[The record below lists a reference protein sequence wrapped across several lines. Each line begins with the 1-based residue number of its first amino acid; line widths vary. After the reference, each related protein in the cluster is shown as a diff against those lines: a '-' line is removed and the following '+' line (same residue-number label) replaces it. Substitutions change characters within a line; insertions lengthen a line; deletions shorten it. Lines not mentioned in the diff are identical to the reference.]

1 MSVNI
6 ITEWK
11 STYYIILLNCS
22 LGHQQGRTPR
32 VVAAG
37 IPIVV
42 VRIERARI
50 STIVVVAPAFEPRIV
65 WWGEVSIT
73 TLSL

>member
-1 MSVNI
+1 MK
-6 ITEWK
+6 ITIF
-11 STYYIILLNCS
+11 YIILLNCS

-32 VVAAG
+32 VVVVG

-50 STIVVVAPAFEPRIV
+50 STKGEVATAFEPRIV
-65 WWGEVSIT
+65 
-73 TLSL
+73 